1 MTLKR
6 TLTQLKVGF
15 GMPPYPC
22 HGYLGLGLKREVGV
36 NWQRRAQSS
45 LQSGDSVLANSLRFS
60 LELEGYQVRFCEP
73 LIERLADLEL
83 RTCLLL
89 DQEVFTTLGGRGGTG
104 VLRRFDLPTV
114 LLVNQRTPRVMDH
127 AMAAGVT
134 AVIEKPLLGGVVF
147 DAIRSVLDGNAP

>member
-6 TLTQLKVGF
+6 TLTQLKVGC

-22 HGYLGLGLKREVGV
+22 HGYVWVGLERGDEV
-36 NWQRRAQSS
+36 NWHGRVQSS
-45 LQSGDSVLANSLRFS
+45 LQSGTRSWPTPCAFPWSSRAIRQNSASRPS
-60 LELEGYQVRFCEP
+60 SD
-73 LIERLADLEL
+73 ADLEL

-89 DQEVFTTLGGRGGTG
+89 DQEVFTTLWGRGGTG
-104 VLRRFDLPTV
+104 VLTRFDLPTV

-147 DAIRSVLDGNAP
+147 DAIRSVLDGNAR

>member
-1 MTLKR
+1 LAEAGTVIIAVR
-6 TLTQLKVGF
+6 
-15 GMPPYPC
+15 
-22 HGYLGLGLKREVGV
+22 
-36 NWQRRAQSS
+36 
-45 LQSGDSVLANSLRFS
+45 DSVLADSLRFS